1 MASYSGSTVY
11 WTLDLA
17 KVMTW
22 LASSPPYELH
32 RALREMKSI
41 VEESSYSSKDLGRQ
55 SFYRPLDATL
65 GVSLD
70 IDIYGKGKDETGF
83 YMNSFYGPNLG
94 VAFIISGHSLHSIH
108 KDSVIQPPLI
118 ERETGRLGL
127 NMYLQNPVKS

>member
-1 MASYSGSTVY
+1 MASYLGSTIY

-55 SFYRPLDATL
+55 SFYHPLDAAL
-65 GVSLD
+65 GVSLTQGRMRWG
-70 IDIYGKGKDETGF
+70 ILHERFLWAKPGRGIHYF
-83 YMNSFYGPNLG
+83 WLY
-94 VAFIISGHSLHSIH
+94 ISVIH
-108 KDSVIQPPLI
+108 KDAVIWPPLI
-118 ERETGRLGL
+118 ERETRRLGL
-127 NMYLQNPVKS
+127 TMYLQNPVKS